1 MSNRKTRTLYLGVVG
16 LANIGG
22 WIYLLALN
30 LIILEK
36 TGSVLAVTG
45 LYIIKPFASMLI
57 GPWAGSVID
66 RVSTKHLM
74 IFLDLLRALL
84 VGSLLLVD
92 SLWAIY
98 VMVLFIQ
105 MAGAMFETS
114 SFTYMTLL
122 LPEEERNKFNALLS
136 FVHSGAFV
144 TGPFLAGILFM
155 LAPLEFSLLVNI
167 IIFICCGIWT
177 SFLPNKLNA
186 TIEAKKHLDLKE
198 VREDWLL
205 VWKFSKKSLPFFL
218 IYMTFQGTMLLTA
231 ALDSTEVAFA
241 KEVLSLTDAA
251 YGSLVSIGGVG
262 FLLGA
267 ICTNLLVRFLS
278 PKALMSV
285 GTLLVATGYLIYSIS
300 TTYFVASLGF
310 LILSFFL
317 SIANTGYMTFIQSH
331 IDSNMMGRISSL
343 YEMASSF
350 VQMIA
355 VLLFGI
361 FAGWISVKAVVIG
374 GSLLMLIVSCYLLTV
389 VWKFSNQK
397 IIDNI

>member
-155 LAPLEFSLLVNI
+155 LAPLEFSLLINI

-205 VWKFSKKSLPFFL
+205 VWKFSKKSLHFFL

-285 GTLLVATGYLIYSIS
+285 GTLLVATGYFIYSIS

>member
-84 VGSLLLVD
+84 VGSLLFVD

-177 SFLPNKLNA
+177 SFLPNRLNA

-285 GTLLVATGYLIYSIS
+285 GTLLVASGYFIYSIS

-350 VQMIA
+350 VQMMA

>member
-285 GTLLVATGYLIYSIS
+285 GTLLVATGYFIYSIS

-350 VQMIA
+350 VQMMA

>member
-22 WIYLLALN
+22 WIYLLAFN

-45 LYIIKPFASMLI
+45 LYIIKPFASILI

-74 IFLDLLRALL
+74 IYLDLLRALL

-155 LAPLEFSLLVNI
+155 LAPLEFSLLINI

-285 GTLLVATGYLIYSIS
+285 GTLLVATGYFIYSIS

>member
-231 ALDSTEVAFA
+231 ALDSTEVVFA

-285 GTLLVATGYLIYSIS
+285 GTLLVATGYFIYSIS

-389 VWKFSNQK
+389 VWKFSNKK

>member
-1 MSNRKTRTLYLGVVG
+1 
-16 LANIGG
+16 
-22 WIYLLALN
+22 
-30 LIILEK
+30 
-36 TGSVLAVTG
+36 
-45 LYIIKPFASMLI
+45 
-57 GPWAGSVID
+57 
-66 RVSTKHLM
+66 
-74 IFLDLLRALL
+74 
-84 VGSLLLVD
+84 
-92 SLWAIY
+92 
-98 VMVLFIQ
+98 
-105 MAGAMFETS
+105 
-114 SFTYMTLL
+114 
-122 LPEEERNKFNALLS
+122 
-136 FVHSGAFV
+136 
-144 TGPFLAGILFM
+144 
-155 LAPLEFSLLVNI
+155 
-167 IIFICCGIWT
+167 
-177 SFLPNKLNA
+177 
-186 TIEAKKHLDLKE
+186 
-198 VREDWLL
+198 
-205 VWKFSKKSLPFFL
+205 
-218 IYMTFQGTMLLTA
+218 MTFQGTMLLTA

-285 GTLLVATGYLIYSIS
+285 GTLLVATGYFIYSIS

>member
-74 IFLDLLRALL
+74 ICLDLLRALL

-285 GTLLVATGYLIYSIS
+285 GTLLVATGYFIYSIS

>member
-167 IIFICCGIWT
+167 IIFICCGLWT

-285 GTLLVATGYLIYSIS
+285 GTLLVATGYFIYSIS

>member
-205 VWKFSKKSLPFFL
+205 VWKFSKNHYPF
-218 IYMTFQGTMLLTA
+218 
-231 ALDSTEVAFA
+231 S
-241 KEVLSLTDAA
+241 
-251 YGSLVSIGGVG
+251 
-262 FLLGA
+262 
-267 ICTNLLVRFLS
+267 
-278 PKALMSV
+278 
-285 GTLLVATGYLIYSIS
+285 
-300 TTYFVASLGF
+300 
-310 LILSFFL
+310 
-317 SIANTGYMTFIQSH
+317 
-331 IDSNMMGRISSL
+331 
-343 YEMASSF
+343 
-350 VQMIA
+350 
-355 VLLFGI
+355 
-361 FAGWISVKAVVIG
+361 
-374 GSLLMLIVSCYLLTV
+374 
-389 VWKFSNQK
+389 
-397 IIDNI
+397 

>member
-155 LAPLEFSLLVNI
+155 LVPLEFSLLVNI

-285 GTLLVATGYLIYSIS
+285 GTLLVATGYFIYSIS

>member
-74 IFLDLLRALL
+74 IYLDLLRALL

-267 ICTNLLVRFLS
+267 ICTNLIVRFLS

-285 GTLLVATGYLIYSIS
+285 GTLLVATGYFIYSIS

>member
-84 VGSLLLVD
+84 VGSLLFVD

-98 VMVLFIQ
+98 VAVLFIQ

-177 SFLPNKLNA
+177 SFLPNRLNA

-285 GTLLVATGYLIYSIS
+285 GTLLVASGYFIYSIS